1 MASYAIGDIQGCL
14 NELHRLL
21 EHIRFDPA
29 EDRLWFVGDL
39 VNRGPDSHGTLRFIK
54 DLGDKAIVV
63 LGNHD
68 LHLLAVAEGHMKYA
82 KHDNLQEVIKA
93 DDAAELL
100 HWLRHLPLMH
110 HDQQLGLSMI
120 HAGLPPQWDLSMA
133 QACAREVEA
142 ALQGPNYTG
151 FLEQMYGNLPDT
163 WNEGLAGIERLR
175 FITNCFSRLR
185 YCNEQGRMALDEKG
199 PPGSQ
204 PAGYRPWFEIKERRT
219 RNDTI
224 IFGHWSSHGFVDH
237 DNVYG
242 LDTGCLWGDSLTA
255 LRLEDRQAFSV
266 DCPGIRKVE
275 L

>member
-14 NELHRLL
+14 NELHHLL
-21 EHIRFDPA
+21 EHISFDPA

-39 VNRGPDSHGTLRFIK
+39 VNRGPDSCGVLRFIMG
-54 DLGDKAIVV
+54 LGDRAIVV

-82 KHDNLQEVIKA
+82 KHDNLQDVIGA
-93 DDAAELL
+93 EDSAELL
-100 HWLRHLPLMH
+100 HWLRHLPLIH
-110 HDQQLGLSMI
+110 HDESLGLSMI
-120 HAGLPPQWDLSMA
+120 HAGLPPQWDLA
-133 QACAREVEA
+133 TARTCAKEVESV
-142 ALQGPNYTG
+142 LQGPDYVH
-151 FLEQMYGNLPDT
+151 FLEHMYGNLPDI
-163 WNEGLAGIERLR
+163 WDEGLEGIERLR

-185 YCNEQGRMALDEKG
+185 YCDEHGRMALDEKG

-204 PAGYRPWFEIKERRT
+204 PVDYRPWFEIEDRRS

-224 IFGHWSSHGFVDH
+224 IFGHWSSLGFVDR

-255 LRLEDRQAFSV
+255 LRLEDRQTFSIN
-266 DCPGIRKVE
+266 CPGARKPHK
-275 L
+275 